1 MEKTIFMIQMITA
14 ARISTP
20 KILKNLEK
28 SFHANRRSMP
38 VIASTTMIKITGIIK
53 RLKIGLDLTFSAKL
67 GSL

>member
-1 MEKTIFMIQMITA
+1 
-14 ARISTP
+14 
-20 KILKNLEK
+20 LKNLEK